1 MKEDYSAE
9 NIVIKIVE
17 RIQRKMFNLDKAEN
31 DLTILSDI
39 EMFYKKIEVMFD
51 IKMDDKPKTLT
62 EIINKIIREHK

>member
-9 NIVIKIVE
+9 NIIIKIVE

>member
-1 MKEDYSAE
+1 
-9 NIVIKIVE
+9 
-17 RIQRKMFNLDKAEN
+17 MFNLDKAEN

-39 EMFYKKIEVMFD
+39 EMFYKKIEAMFD